1 MNYSRHFK
9 TGKIEIVIEPS
20 LMVYMA
26 FMTGKS
32 LSKYTH
38 IEKHL
43 VFAYGYYNGAY
54 LYNGKSENVHAEY
67 ILYT

>member
-1 MNYSRHFK
+1 
-9 TGKIEIVIEPS
+9 
-20 LMVYMA
+20 MVYMA

-32 LSKYTH
+32 LSIYTH